1 MSVATTSPASTSGAS
16 TDGAST
22 GGGTGFGQIL
32 SDLDSTLV
40 AVQKNDWVTAGLD
53 GAATALD
60 VVGSNPLSGLVNAG
74 FGFLTGLVS
83 FLEAPLKTLSGD
95 SGAVTSSSQ
104 GLHGAGQTVSSL
116 AGSYSDAGTKETS
129 GWSGPAAS
137 GYQNTASELADGL
150 RTIAKASSGVSSAIE
165 GAGKVVGEAQQI
177 ITQLIGQATTEINS
191 IMSEALAAAPATGGA
206 SVAAAIPHAVGVA
219 ANYGQQIAGKMGA
232 LLSSSQNLASL
243 LLVIVRA
250 LEAADK
256 AMQQIGGKA
265 GQSSGTSTSPS
276 SASTSSP
283 SSASTS
289 SASTSSATTSSPSSS
304 STSSGSPSTASTS
317 ADSSPGS
324 SSSASPSSGSTGA
337 KGIGFWIGT
346 PPSETESGGNH
357 PAPDGTTDQ
366 HPHHRHHHGHHHSG
380 HEHQAPDVGQVG

>member
-1 MSVATTSPASTSGAS
+1 MSVPTTSPASTG
-16 TDGAST
+16 GAST

-32 SDLDSTLV
+32 SDLDATLV

-165 GAGKVVGEAQQI
+165 GAGKVVGQAQQI
-177 ITQLIGQATTEINS
+177 ITQLIGEATTQINS

-206 SVAAAIPHAVGVA
+206 SVAAAIPQAVGVA
-219 ANYGQQIAGKMGA
+219 ADYGQQIAGKMGA

-243 LLVIVRA
+243 LLVMVRA

-256 AMQQIGGKA
+256 AMEQIGGKA
-265 GQSSGTSTSPS
+265 GQGSGTPTSASAS
-276 SASTSSP
+276 SASAL
-283 SSASTS
+283 SSASP
-289 SASTSSATTSSPSSS
+289 STDSSS
-304 STSSGSPSTASTS
+304 SS
-317 ADSSPGS
+317 S
-324 SSSASPSSGSTGA
+324 SSSAGSGSSSGSTGA
-337 KGIGFWIGT
+337 RGVGFWIGT
-346 PPSETESGGNH
+346 PPSGTDTGGNH
-357 PAPDGTTDQ
+357 PGPDVTTDQ
-366 HPHHRHHHGHHHSG
+366 HPHHRQHHGHPCPGQEPHS
-380 HEHQAPDVGQVG
+380 PDVGQVR